1 MLDPFRPPTGPYG
14 PGNRGIEYDIGP
26 GTSIYAVDDGRVVF
40 VGRIGGSTHVVVA
53 HAEGLK
59 STYAFVESSMVVRG
73 QLVKQGDQVAI
84 AGPGFH
90 LTARLW
96 GDYVNPEILFGGA
109 EIEVNLI
116 KGHNTS
122 RPSHATSSINLMEVN
137 TVRSW
142 DPFAGL
148 LQDLILSS

>member
-26 GTSIYAVDDGRVVF
+26 GTPIYAVDDGRVVF
-40 VGRIGGSTHVVVA
+40 VGAIAGAIHVVVD
-53 HAEGLK
+53 HGGGLK
-59 STYAFVESSMVVRG
+59 STYAFVDSSAVVRG
-73 QLVKQGDQVAI
+73 QMVNRGDHVAT

-96 GDYVNPEILFGGA
+96 GEYVDPAVLFGGA
-109 EIEVNLI
+109 EIHVNLI
-116 KGHNTS
+116 PGHSAQRESNMRNTI
-122 RPSHATSSINLMEVN
+122 RVAPAP
-137 TVRSW
+137 TVKNW

-148 LQDLILSS
+148 LGALIMAS